1 MKLLPLLWGM
11 QAAACIV
18 IACSF
23 QMHGGF
29 GRFGIAIGLIAA
41 LTGACAGLLAMLVAG
56 CIDDTLADMRGDIV

>member
-1 MKLLPLLWGM
+1 MRLLPVLLWGL

-41 LTGACAGLLAMLVAG
+41 LTGACAGLLGMLVLG
-56 CIDDTLADMRGDIV
+56 CIEEREGDAYAW